1 MRKARHTNRHSD
13 QERHAEMHRHQS
25 LQMNN
30 ILFYVVY
37 SNHTEFVAFLSMQMI
52 TNIKKEYK
60 CFNNTHKAL
69 CRLETMLQSATL
81 SHMHCV
87 VVFFFFLTIDPKMRH
102 WILNSQLS
110 THENTIRDALVR
122 RNVDLIPGGAGQ
134 LKRNKCNNNPFLG
147 QLVAF
152 EALNPHVA
160 VPIFTTIM
168 HEGFFQPMF
177 TSQDP
182 ESISNVFNSLKALV
196 MFA

>member
-1 MRKARHTNRHSD
+1 
-13 QERHAEMHRHQS
+13 MHRHQS

-30 ILFYVVY
+30 ILFYIIY
-37 SNHTEFVAFLSMQMI
+37 SNHTEFVAFLAMQMI
-52 TNIKKEYK
+52 TNVKEEYK
-60 CFNNTHKAL
+60 EFCNTHKAL
-69 CRLETMLQSATL
+69 CQLETMLKSAIL
-81 SHMHCV
+81 SHAHCV

-110 THENTIRDALVR
+110 THENTIRDTLMR
-122 RNVDLIPGGAGQ
+122 KNVDLIPGGAAH
-134 LKRNKCNNNPFLG
+134 LKRNKDNNNPFLG

-152 EALNPHVA
+152 EALDPHVA

-168 HEGFFQPMF
+168 HEGFFQTIF

-182 ESISNVFNSLKALV
+182 DSIGDIFNRIKRLV